1 MQKRRKPIGCI
12 ASVKHACAD
21 DRACTVPERATMS
34 VVLSPFLAKALM
46 RPLRLAVG
54 PGRSLLARDALAVVA
69 SRLPRGTVQDGP
81 PSCTNM
87 PDVQ

>member
-1 MQKRRKPIGCI
+1 
-12 ASVKHACAD
+12 
-21 DRACTVPERATMS
+21 MS

-81 PSCTNM
+81 PSCM
-87 PDVQ
+87 HQQYRPDVYNETSFFLFII

>member
-1 MQKRRKPIGCI
+1 
-12 ASVKHACAD
+12 
-21 DRACTVPERATMS
+21 MS
-34 VVLSPFLAKALM
+34 VVLSPFLEKALI

-81 PSCTNM
+81 PSCTNR
-87 PDVQ
+87 PGVQ